1 MKTLR
6 FEGSD
11 PSSSFNQRTLQKGL
25 GCNGGSYKLQLQLQ
39 SRLLRFYFFKKK
51 PASVAASQREPRN
64 FDFDYGLKG

>member
-39 SRLLRFYFFKKK
+39 SGLLQLQLFQVQ
-51 PASVAASQREPRN
+51 ADLSGSVSLGILILIMALRAE
-64 FDFDYGLKG
+64 